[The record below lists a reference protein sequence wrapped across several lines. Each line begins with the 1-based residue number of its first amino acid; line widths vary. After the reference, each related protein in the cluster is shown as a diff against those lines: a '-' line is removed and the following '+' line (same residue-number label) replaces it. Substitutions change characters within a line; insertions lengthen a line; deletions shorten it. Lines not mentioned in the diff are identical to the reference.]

1 MLADITH
8 GGGWHIGALVAP
20 GIPEMLLAGR
30 ERALIAE
37 HAIPSLC
44 ATPGAFTG
52 AFTGEDIDELTRPG
66 GSRMPSFPSTTRP
79 TVRNSAGLRVPCPWG
94 GRSAHEPGPAAGLQF
109 RQRPAPWPAA
119 PAERNLT

>member
-1 MLADITH
+1 MLREADEIRELATQKLSMPVLAVGGGSGEFTPATLRQVATDVSAVSLDGIGHYAAMEAPRRLAD
-8 GGGWHIGALVAP
+8 AL
-20 GIPEMLLAGR
+20 L
-30 ERALIAE
+30 
-37 HAIPSLC
+37 
-44 ATPGAFTG
+44 
-52 AFTGEDIDELTRPG
+52 
-66 GSRMPSFPSTTRP
+66 PSTTRP